1 MLRVSPVIAFLDQG
15 GREMEKIIMRNT
27 ALVEELAGS
36 GELEELFR
44 LDASESGPEDDEDD
58 GESDDDEFDDEDDE
72 DGQDDE
78 DEDDEGLDPD
88 EIPHG

>member
-36 GELEELFR
+36 DELEELFR
-44 LDASESGPEDDEDD
+44 LDASESDPEEDEDD
-58 GESDDDEFDDEDDE
+58 GEFDDEDDE
-72 DGQDDE
+72 DDHDDDE